1 MSNPH
6 NADLLM
12 REYMAYQIDRL
23 DVIGKRY
30 EM

>member
-12 REYMAYQIDRL
+12 REYMTYQIDRL

-30 EM
+30 EV